1 MKKLLLIL
9 ISAAACTGK
18 LPEQEVQKI
27 FSRHSCEAHAPEAVS
42 AALKDGA
49 AGLARLD
56 PRAAVLKGRKPLKA
70 RPSGKNISS
79 GLLLG
84 ERGGGLVLLKVFSG
98 SPAEAAGFRDGDLVT
113 AINGAAPTAEAV
125 KDGIGR
131 NTRYVLRGERP
142 GAPGVLEGEVAR
154 GSFFFPQ
161 IFAFYDEGSRT
172 AFLRLGLFFEGSSEV
187 ALAAAAAAAERGA
200 QALVIDVRDNQGGVP
215 GEAAAVLKAFAA
227 KPGPVLEV
235 RSRHAGYSSLF
246 AAGARG
252 RFAGLRTA
260 VLVNA
265 GTARA
270 AEVFAAGLRET
281 AGAVLIGEK
290 TAGSVSL
297 QRAFSLGDGR
307 GLELT
312 VARMFPPS
320 GVNLEGAG
328 AAPDAAAGEPGA
340 GRVWDNS
347 REATLLGDGPWLKA
361 LELLRDAA
369 APARRR

>member
-9 ISAAACTGK
+9 VSAAACSGK

-27 FSRHSCEAHAPEAVS
+27 FARHSCEAHAPEAVA

-56 PRAAVLKGRKPLKA
+56 PRAVVLKGRRPLKA
-70 RPSGKNISS
+70 RPSEKNISS

-84 ERGGGLVLLKVFSG
+84 ERSGGLALLKVFSD
-98 SPAEAAGFRDGDLVT
+98 SPAEAAGFKDGDLVT
-113 AINGAAPTAEAV
+113 ALNGEAPTSEAV
-125 KDGIGR
+125 KNAIGR
-131 NTRYVLRGERP
+131 NTRFTLRAERP
-142 GAPGVLEGEVAR
+142 GAAALEAEVAR

-161 IFAFYDEGSRT
+161 IFAFYDEGSRA
-172 AFLRLGLFFEGSSEV
+172 AFLRLGLFYEGSAET
-187 ALAAAAAAAERGA
+187 ALAAAAAAAARGA
-200 QALVIDVRDNQGGVP
+200 QALVIDLRDNQGGVP
-215 GEAAAVLKAFAA
+215 AEAAAVLKAFAA

-235 RSRHAGYSSLF
+235 RSRHAGYASLF
-246 AAGARG
+246 AAETRG

-270 AEVFAAGLRET
+270 AEAFAAALKET
-281 AGAVLIGEK
+281 AGAVVIGEK

-328 AAPDAAAGEPGA
+328 LSPDAPAGEPGA

-347 REATLLGDGPWLKA
+347 REATLLGDAPWLKA
-361 LELLRDAA
+361 LELLGAA
-369 APARRR
+369 SPSRRR

>member
-1 MKKLLLIL
+1 MKKLLLIF
-9 ISAAACTGK
+9 ISAAACSGK

-27 FSRHSCEAHAPEAVS
+27 FARHSCEAHAPEAVA

-56 PRAAVLKGRKPLKA
+56 PRAVVLKSRRPLKA
-70 RPSGKNISS
+70 RPSEKNISS

-84 ERGGGLVLLKVFSG
+84 ERGGGLALLKVFSE
-98 SPAEAAGFRDGDLVT
+98 SPAADAGFRDGDLVT
-113 AINGAAPTAEAV
+113 ALNGEAPTAEAV
-125 KDGIGR
+125 KNVIGR
-131 NTRYVLRGERP
+131 NTRYTLRAERP
-142 GAPGVLEGEVAR
+142 GAPGALEAEVAR

-161 IFAFYDEGSRT
+161 IFAFYDEGSRL
-172 AFLRLGLFFEGSSEV
+172 AFLRLGLFYEGSAEA
-187 ALAAAAAAAERGA
+187 ALAAASAAAARGA
-200 QALVIDVRDNQGGVP
+200 QGLVIDLRDNQGGVP

-235 RSRHAGYSSLF
+235 RSRHAGYASLF
-246 AAGARG
+246 AAETRG
-252 RFAGLRTA
+252 RLAGLRTA
-260 VLVNA
+260 ALVNA

-270 AEVFAAGLRET
+270 AEAFAAALKET
-281 AGAVLIGEK
+281 AGAAVIGEK

-297 QRAFSLGDGR
+297 QRAFALGDGR

-328 AAPDAAAGEPGA
+328 LAPDAAAGEPGA

-361 LELLRDAA
+361 VELLRTQA
-369 APARRR
+369 APQRGR